1 MSEEFKAIETQ
12 EAFDA
17 AIKARLERNTRSVTE
32 EVTKKFEG
40 WVSPDDAKKS
50 AEQIAALQGQV
61 TELTA
66 KSTAAELDA
75 LRSRIA
81 HETGLPFELAGRLTG
96 ATEEELRKDAET
108 LAAFTKAAAPQPHR
122 ANPETPKISGV
133 EAAFFKR
140 NPGLK

>member
-17 AIKARLERNTRSVTE
+17 AIKSRLERNTRSVTE

-40 WVSPDDAKKS
+40 WISPDDAKKS
-50 AEQIAALQGQV
+50 AEQIAALTQQV

-81 HETGLPFELAGRLTG
+81 HETGLPFELTARLNG
-96 ATEEELRKDAET
+96 DNEEALRKDAET
-108 LAAFTKAAAPQPHR
+108 LAAFAKPAAQPHR
-122 ANPETPKISGV
+122 ANPETPEVSGV